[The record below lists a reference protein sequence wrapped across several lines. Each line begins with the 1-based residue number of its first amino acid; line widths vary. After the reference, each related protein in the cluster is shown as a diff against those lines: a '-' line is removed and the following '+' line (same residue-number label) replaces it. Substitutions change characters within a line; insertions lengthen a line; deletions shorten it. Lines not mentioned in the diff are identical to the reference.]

1 MFANTVVVSLLALL
15 QLPQLILV
23 NIPIFIAI
31 EKRFPITVVEVPRPT
46 KDGLI
51 LIHPGEDIAAES
63 HQPAK
68 HYELLVQIELR
79 HVIIAVR
86 CAVLVVAVEDVLLYA
101 AVANL
106 VVHIDDGAEGADLVE
121 LGRRERGL
129 VAGEQFVNPVGALV
143 GLHDAAMRQ
152 LDLLVQTLKL
162 DALVLHG
169 GVPSLAVAC
178 GLIIATYHA
187 INIVNYITTHP
198 LHKPAPAGSM
208 VIGACP
214 YPCPPPSVTHANQP
228 PSLWHRHPHSRH
240 PFPLSPCLSFRLPM
254 RKGAA
259 PKRDPSP
266 CHLTSEQVWSSLSH
280 ICSLHCLSFP
290 SHRRS
295 YPRCRIGG
303 NLTKA
308 LFDRVSLRV
317 VYLRVAPSGR
327 NESYP
332 YPFSPQSPG

>member
-187 INIVNYITTHP
+187 INIVNYITTRH

-240 PFPLSPCLSFRLPM
+240 PFPLPPSLPAFLS
-254 RKGAA
+254 A
-259 PKRDPSP
+259 
-266 CHLTSEQVWSSLSH
+266 
-280 ICSLHCLSFP
+280 FP
-290 SHRRS
+290 
-295 YPRCRIGG
+295 
-303 NLTKA
+303 
-308 LFDRVSLRV
+308 
-317 VYLRVAPSGR
+317 
-327 NESYP
+327 
-332 YPFSPQSPG
+332 